1 MFLFVSGSEIRLR
14 VKLIDEQVHTG
25 KEIRGSTFILQLKSN
40 SVLDSAS
47 PAESLPVQ

>member
-25 KEIRGSTFILQLKSN
+25 KEIRGSTFISQLKLI
-40 SVLDSAS
+40 SVLILLA
-47 PAESLPVQ
+47 PAESLSVQ

>member
-25 KEIRGSTFILQLKSN
+25 KEIRGSTFILQLN
-40 SVLDSAS
+40 WRSVFDSAS
-47 PAESLPVQ
+47 PAEYLSVQ